1 MQKASETSEQQAVIE
16 WVTYAQGRYP
26 ALKNLYHV
34 PNEGKRSKATAGILA
49 SMGLKPGVPD
59 LILDYPAGKYHGLRI
74 EMKYGKNTP
83 TEEQMEWLRRLQA
96 AGYFVAVVWS
106 SSAAIHLLTEYVNLK
121 PCEKMAEDDDLLKA
135 RWGFP
140 SMDGWRK

>member
-1 MQKASETSEQQAVIE
+1 MIE
-16 WVTYAQGRYP
+16 WVTYARCRYP

-34 PNEGKRSKATAGILA
+34 PNDGKRSKAVAGILK
-49 SMGLKPGVPD
+49 SMGLSSGVPD
-59 LILDYPAGKYHGLRI
+59 LILDYPAGVYHGLRI

-83 TEEQMEWLRRLQA
+83 SDEQKAWLRRLQA

-106 SSAAIHLLTEYVNLK
+106 ANAAIHLLIEYLNLK
-121 PCEKMAEDDDLLKA
+121 PYEKMTEDTDMMKL

-140 SMDGWRK
+140 SLDGWKK

>member
-16 WVTYAQGRYP
+16 WASYAQGRYP

-34 PNEGKRSKATAGILA
+34 PNEGKRSKAAAGILA

-59 LILDYPAGKYHGLRI
+59 LILDYPAGIYHGLRI
-74 EMKYGKNTP
+74 EMKYGANTP
-83 TEEQMEWLRRLQA
+83 TKDQKDWLLRLQA

-106 SSAAIHLLTEYVNLK
+106 STAAIGLLTEYVNLK
-121 PCEKMAEDDDLLKA
+121 PYEKMAEDNDLLKV

-140 SMDGWRK
+140 SLDACKK

>member
-1 MQKASETSEQQAVIE
+1 MQKATETSEQQAVIE
-16 WVTYAQGRYP
+16 WAEYAQGRYP

-59 LILDYPAGKYHGLRI
+59 LILDYPAGEYHGLRL
-74 EMKYGKNTP
+74 EMKCGKNTP
-83 TEEQMEWLRRLQA
+83 GQAQKEWLLRLQS

-106 SSAAIHLLTEYVNLK
+106 ATAAIRLLTEYLNLK
-121 PCEKMAEDDDLLKA
+121 PCEKMVEDNDQLKA
-135 RWGFP
+135 HWGFP
-140 SMDGWRK
+140 ALENEKK